1 MSARV
6 PCASEVLPRCPPRAC
21 GEDARAS
28 SHETRQDRG
37 WRAGCPTRQAAQGGG
52 GRRPRLWIG
61 QPQPHPSAPPGAP
74 SGVLRRLSSRLAGCT
89 GPDQSLPLRGAG
101 CPVGPPAGPGQLS
114 HSDGN
119 REASAA
125 RPAIQAVLGYE
136 YLIRPCRRARL
147 HLQPGG
153 DRRKERDSASSASC
167 AERAGGVA

>member
-1 MSARV
+1 MDRAAPAPPLSPTWSPVRGSSLA
-6 PCASEVLPRCPPRAC
+6 ELPAGWLYWPGPEPSPQRCWLPS
-21 GEDARAS
+21 RAS
-28 SHETRQDRG
+28 
-37 WRAGCPTRQAAQGGG
+37 
-52 GRRPRLWIG
+52 
-61 QPQPHPSAPPGAP
+61 
-74 SGVLRRLSSRLAGCT
+74 
-89 GPDQSLPLRGAG
+89 
-101 CPVGPPAGPGQLS
+101 AGPGQLS

-167 AERAGGVA
+167 AERVGGVA